1 MRDSTRRTFEAIV
14 FDLDGTLIDS
24 RADIAA
30 AVNYTLGRLGYT
42 TLPLEQVMGYV
53 GDGAGHLIMRAAG
66 LPQNSPELRPI
77 LEQFLEYYTAHAA
90 DKTTWMPGAH
100 EALDALSVYPLAIC
114 TNKPR
119 ATTLAVLDALGA
131 LDRFATIVAGGDL
144 PTLKPDPLSLVTIA
158 ERLRCPAKALVV
170 VGDGP
175 QDIEAGKR
183 AGACTI
189 GVRGGIAAP
198 ERLLAAD
205 PDFVLESLLE
215 LPDAIARLN
224 SEPVSAASL
233 TGSAYD
239 RSDRT

>member
-1 MRDSTRRTFEAIV
+1 MIESDKRVIEAIV

-30 AVNYTLGRLGYT
+30 AVNHTLAKLGYA

-66 LPQNSPELRPI
+66 LAQNSPELHPI

-90 DKTTWMPGAH
+90 DKTTWMPGAS
-100 EALDALSVYPLAIC
+100 EALDALAAFPLAVC

-119 ATTLAVLDALGA
+119 ATTVAVLGALGA

-144 PTLKPDPLSLVTIA
+144 PALKPDPLSLLTIA
-158 ERLRCPAKALVV
+158 ERLHCAPARLAV

-183 AGACTI
+183 AGALTI

-205 PDFVLESLLE
+205 PDFVLQSLLE
-215 LPDAIARLN
+215 LPEAIARIM
-224 SEPVSAASL
+224 SA
-233 TGSAYD
+233 
-239 RSDRT
+239 RP